1 MLQMQERAAQD
12 SSEQVSHLM
21 GLREGWRRKLP
32 EDVTLHSSPGGE
44 QSNPV
49 HLFPLLRVNE
59 RSRC

>member
-1 MLQMQERAAQD
+1 MLQMQERAAQN

-32 EDVTLHSSPGGE
+32 ENVMLHSSPGA